1 MTVLLRLTSQGERW
15 QQLGREVLGGK
26 AIGIQ
31 RLQAV
36 GLPVPETWVIPA
48 GEAAQEHELRGLVR
62 FASRWAVRSSAALED
77 DARHS
82 FAGIFTT
89 ELDVPAT
96 DLGAAIARVR
106 SSAGSRRALSY
117 RARRGVDTGPVRMA
131 VLLQPYVTPRYSGVW
146 IGRSA
151 VSGRLEWVSG
161 CGESLVS
168 GLVKPAWE
176 EWTRGGWTTSEAEIL
191 RESGGRPVG
200 DACLGAQRVLNCTAD
215 LELAL
220 VGHEVTWLQ
229 FRPVT
234 SPLAPAG
241 AANAAAGQ
249 DLVVGVAAAPG
260 RAEGVGCRV
269 SDPDDVAWRPG
280 MILLAEVTDP
290 DWVPL
295 MAEAAALVT
304 AEGGMLCHAAIVAR
318 ELGLPCVTG
327 VGSERLAALEGVLL
341 EVDGTAGIVRRPT
354 DPDR

>member
-1 MTVLLRLTSQGERW
+1 MLLRLTSQGERW

-26 AIGIQ
+26 AVGIQ
-31 RLQAV
+31 RLRAV

-48 GEAAQEHELRGLVR
+48 GEAVQDHELRGLLR

-82 FAGIFTT
+82 FAGIFTS

-96 DLGAAIARVR
+96 DLGAAITRVR

-151 VSGRLEWVSG
+151 VAGRLEWVPG

-200 DACLGAQRVLNCTAD
+200 DACIAAQRILSCTAD

-220 VGHEVTWLQ
+220 VGDEVTWLQ

-234 SPLAPAG
+234 SPLVPVVAPI
-241 AANAAAGQ
+241 AAAEQ

-260 RAEGVGCRV
+260 QADGVGCRV
-269 SDPDDVAWRPG
+269 TTPDDVDWRPG
-280 MILLAEVTDP
+280 MILLAEATDP

-295 MAEAAALVT
+295 MTEAAALVT

-327 VGSERLAALEGVLL
+327 VGPENLAVLKGARL
-341 EVDGTAGIVRRPT
+341 EVDGTAGSVRRLAEPG
-354 DPDR
+354 R